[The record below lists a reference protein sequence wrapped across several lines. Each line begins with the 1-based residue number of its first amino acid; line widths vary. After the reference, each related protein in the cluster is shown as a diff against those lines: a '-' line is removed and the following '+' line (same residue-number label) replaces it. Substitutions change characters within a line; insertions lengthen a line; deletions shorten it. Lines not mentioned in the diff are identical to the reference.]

1 MIVKVCGLRLED
13 QIEELDLFKY
23 IDWLGFIFYEK
34 SKRYIDSAPLS
45 LNSSKKVGVFVNEE
59 LESIVK
65 IAEENKLDILQLH
78 GDEKADFCLFLKS
91 KYVLVKA
98 FGMDEDFDF
107 KLLADYE
114 GKVDYFLFDTK
125 TKGYGGSG
133 NLFDWSIL
141 NKYNLSTPFF
151 LSGGISM
158 ESLHAIKKFQHK
170 SFIGIDLNSK
180 FENNPG
186 DKNIELVKTFL
197 KQLNDE

>member
-1 MIVKVCGLRLED
+1 MIVKVCGLKLD
-13 QIEELDLFKY
+13 NQIEELDQFKY
-23 IDWLGFIFYEK
+23 VDWLGFIFYEK
-34 SKRYIDSAPLS
+34 SKRYIDSAPLR
-45 LNSSKKVGVFVNEE
+45 LKSSKKVGIFVNEE
-59 LESIVK
+59 LDSIIK
-65 IAEENKLDILQLH
+65 IAEENRLDILQLH
-78 GDEKADFCLFLKS
+78 GDEKADYCMLLKS

-107 KLLADYE
+107 TLLADYE

-125 TKGYGGSG
+125 TREYGGSG
-133 NLFDWSIL
+133 NSFDWSTL
-141 NKYNLSTPFF
+141 DNYTLTTPFF

-158 ESLHAIKKFQHK
+158 ESLGVIKNFQHK